1 MPTGPSLYE
10 LLTGHIGD
18 EAVDAH
24 DEVTQ
29 EILSVME
36 NIKHILNARSGSLKH
51 LPDYGLPDL
60 SQIYRALPA
69 SAHLL
74 KTQIEKTL
82 LAYEPRVRAIDVDV
96 LLDADPG
103 MLISYMLT
111 CHLKKGGLVRY
122 GTHFEPGGRT
132 LMQWRR
138 R

>member
-10 LLTGHIGD
+10 LLSGHIGEVSLDTHD
-18 EAVDAH
+18 EA
-24 DEVTQ
+24 TQ

-36 NIKHILNARSGSLKH
+36 NLKQILNTRAGALKH

-74 KTQIEKTL
+74 KTQMQKTL
-82 LAYEPRVRAIDVDV
+82 LSYEPRIRAIDLE
-96 LLDADPG
+96 LLQDTDPG
-103 MLISYMLT
+103 MLVSYDLT

-122 GTHFEPGGRT
+122 GTHFEPSGRAFMH
-132 LMQWRR
+132 LRGR
-138 R
+138 